1 MPIENNNIPDFK
13 NFFLSYKDKVYKY
26 ALLHLK
32 EEDTSADLVK
42 EAFSSIWKKWGELDG
57 NKNPQSYLYT
67 IAKNLVFDELR
78 KQKVRV
84 QFKLDGIDASKQVDN
99 SNEESIRFKDLERV
113 YREAIEKL
121 PKARLEIF
129 LLSKE
134 EFLDNQ
140 EIADRLGISVN
151 TVRDQLVKGNKFVR
165 QYILDNFE
173 ISTALLIF
181 LTIF

>member
-32 EEDTSADLVK
+32 EENTSADLVQ
-42 EAFSSIWKKWGELDG
+42 EAFSRIWKKWGELDG

-84 QFKLDGIDASKQVDN
+84 EFKLDGIDASKQVDN
-99 SNEESIRFKDLERV
+99 SNEESICFKDLERV

>member
-1 MPIENNNIPDFK
+1 MPIENDNIPDFK

-32 EEDTSADLVK
+32 EEDTAADLVQ
-42 EAFSSIWKKWGELDG
+42 EAFSRIWKKWGELDE

-84 QFKLDGIDASKQVDN
+84 QFKLDGIDGSKQVDN

>member
-1 MPIENNNIPDFK
+1 MPIENNNVPDFK
-13 NFFLSYKDKVYKY
+13 TFFLSYKDKVYKY
-26 ALLHLK
+26 AFLHLK
-32 EEDTSADLVK
+32 EQDVAADLVQ
-42 EAFSSIWKKWGELDG
+42 EAFSRIWKKWSELDAT
-57 NKNPQSYLYT
+57 KNPQSYLYT

-78 KQKVRV
+78 KQKVR
-84 QFKLDGIDASKQVDN
+84 FKFSLGEVDSTTLVDN

-113 YREAIEKL
+113 YREAIAKL

-165 QYILDNFE
+165 QYILDHFE
-173 ISTALLIF
+173 MSIALLIF

>member
-32 EEDTSADLVK
+32 EEDTSADLVQ
-42 EAFSSIWKKWGELDG
+42 EAFSRIWKKWGELDG

-84 QFKLDGIDASKQVDN
+84 QFKLDRIDGSKQVDN